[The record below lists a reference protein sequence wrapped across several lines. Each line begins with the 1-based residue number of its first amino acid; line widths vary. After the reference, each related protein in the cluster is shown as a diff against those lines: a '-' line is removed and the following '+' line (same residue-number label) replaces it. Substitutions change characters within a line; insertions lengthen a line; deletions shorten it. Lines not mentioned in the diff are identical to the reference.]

1 MRKIRKIWIGIIIA
15 VIVYTFFVSKI
26 CGSRYHPTPQIPRDF
41 FSYKIFRE
49 MGNDIYYYKREK
61 GNSGQIKYFYVIE
74 RCDRDTINRF
84 SKILNVLGEKEEK
97 KIAVYVE
104 AKFTWGLSSTFN
116 LKNYSDNN
124 LEKPDYN
131 GFYVLTI
138 AYSKMLDEETL
149 RDPQTY
155 TGIEGIRKLIISEEM
170 QERAEEQ
177 GIDWYEIWPDL
188 EEVVVDRVP

>member
-1 MRKIRKIWIGIIIA
+1 MRKIKKIWIGIIIA
-15 VIVYTFFVSKI
+15 VIVYTFFASEI

-116 LKNYSDNN
+116 LKNYSNDNSERADYERFYA
-124 LEKPDYN
+124 LSISYPD
-131 GFYVLTI
+131 F
-138 AYSKMLDEETL
+138 EEEL
-149 RDPQTY
+149 RNPQTY
-155 TGIEGIRKLIISEEM
+155 TGIEGIKYLRIDSEM
-170 QERAEEQ
+170 QKRAEEQ

-188 EEVVVDRVP
+188 EDVVVY